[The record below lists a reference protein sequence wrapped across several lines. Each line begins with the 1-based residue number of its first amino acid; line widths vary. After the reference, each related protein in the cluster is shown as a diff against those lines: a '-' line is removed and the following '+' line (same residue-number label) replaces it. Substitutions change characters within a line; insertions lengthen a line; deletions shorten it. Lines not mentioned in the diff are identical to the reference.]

1 MRLSKITEIAGN
13 NIIIPE
19 MSQCNTYTHLIH
31 PIPADYSSLLGPRTC
46 LILGYD
52 NDTSDVLVL
61 QMLSLDSHWV
71 DAKQLAEM
79 S

>member
-1 MRLSKITEIAGN
+1 MRLCKIKKLAGN

-19 MSQCNTYTHLIH
+19 MSKCNTYTHLMH
-31 PIPADYSSLLGPRTC
+31 PIPADYSSLLGPKTC

-52 NDTSDVLVL
+52 NDTSEVLIL
-61 QMLSLDSHWV
+61 PSNLDPHWV
-71 DAKQLAEM
+71 DATQLAEM